1 MIGLKFSDLFFWRT
15 HDQKESLHLNEIG
28 SSSGKGGGG
37 QITQANM
44 NNFVVKAVGFAGGDN
59 NGDFES
65 PDVDLSEIKDAINGD
80 SYIKMAISKYSQL
93 IFKAGYSI
101 VSPNDAAA
109 EYLRGRLRMMSF
121 MTNVPVDILFQ
132 QTTDDLV
139 AYSNAFWVKS
149 RQPMTNIGGLT
160 AKGVLDTNPVCGYF
174 RVDPTTV
181 TIKRDKNGTIKQYQQ
196 EAGNNKKTFK
206 PTDVIHFYIDK
217 AGGAAFGTPRLVA
230 ALEDV
235 KLLRKIE
242 GNVLNLIY
250 RFSIPIYQMKIG
262 LPQTGFMA
270 TDREINEAKK
280 EVEKMSSDGVLV
292 TNERTEFNAIGAEG
306 EAIDATG
313 YLSYFEKRVFS
324 ALNMSEAMMGR
335 GGSKQDADSMEEQIH
350 DTVKYIQTRF
360 AIFVREMMF
369 SELLLEGGFNPVMN
383 EQDIC
388 QFQFNEINNET
399 RVKMETHA
407 LNQFQGNA
415 ITFEE
420 MRQRVGMRA
429 DNIDE
434 SRLYA
439 NMIQLP
445 NNLELIKA
453 KAGATGSGDSPGK
466 DAKVKDNS
474 NTVKNKMQP
483 ENQNG
488 KSFMRVKEMTES
500 ADSSITQKNVENYK
514 KKFAKVYKRY
524 STARND
530 VCELGAKSM
539 SILPLARDG
548 IMRELKNY
556 VDAQAQDGIIKA
568 IKDSKQSN
576 VSLKKLPMTLI
587 DSKIESITKGIFK
600 DIAKKLENSEGRQEK
615 EAVFDAIEYRLRFL
629 TEHIV
634 SKAYWYAY
642 AKTCAQLGLEHIYV
656 NFGKSDDR
664 KEHESI
670 VNTKNF
676 SLDDIPP
683 YHAYCTC
690 RIGMKKPTRAGG
702 ER

>member
-1 MIGLKFSDLFFWRT
+1 
-15 HDQKESLHLNEIG
+15 
-28 SSSGKGGGG
+28 
-37 QITQANM
+37 M

-65 PDVDLSEIKDAINGD
+65 PDIDLSEIKDAINGD

-93 IFKAGYSI
+93 IFKAGYNI
-101 VSPNDAAA
+101 VGSNDAAA

-121 MTNVPVDILFQ
+121 MTSIPIDVLFQ
-132 QTTDDLV
+132 QTTDDLI

-149 RQPMTNIGGLT
+149 RQPMTNIGGLA

-174 RVDPTTV
+174 RMDPTTV

-242 GNVLNLIY
+242 GNILNLIY

-262 LPQTGFMA
+262 LPQAGFMA
-270 TDREINEAKK
+270 TDREISEAKK

-292 TNERTEFNAIGAEG
+292 TNERTEFKAIGAEG

-313 YLSYFEKRVFS
+313 YLNYFEKRVFS

-335 GGSKQDADSMEEQIH
+335 GGSKQDADSMEEQVH
-350 DTVKYIQTRF
+350 DTVKYIQSRF
-360 AIFVREMMF
+360 SIFVREMVF
-369 SELLLEGGFNPVMN
+369 NELLLEGGYNPIMN
-383 EQDIC
+383 EPDIC

-429 DNIDE
+429 DNVDE

-439 NMIQLP
+439 NMIQQP
-445 NNLELIKA
+445 NDLALIQA
-453 KAGATGSGDSPGK
+453 KAIATGSGNSPGK
-466 DAKVKDNS
+466 DAKQKSNS
-474 NTVKNKMQP
+474 GTVKSTMQP
-483 ENQNG
+483 QNQNG
-488 KSFMRVKEMTES
+488 KGFAHVKENLRTS
-500 ADSSITQKNVENYK
+500 DLLSKTQKNVDDYK
-514 KKFAKVYKRY
+514 KNFSKVYKRY
-524 STARND
+524 RTARND
-530 VCELGAKSM
+530 LCELSGNCD
-539 SILPLARDG
+539 SILPIAKDG
-548 IMRELKNY
+548 IVRELKLY
-556 VDAQAQDGIIKA
+556 ADAQAQNGIMKA
-568 IKDSKQSN
+568 IKDSKKSEITLN
-576 VSLKKLPMTLI
+576 KLPMTLI
-587 DSKIESITKGIFK
+587 DSKIESITNGIFK
-600 DIAKKLENSEGRQEK
+600 DIAKKLKTIEGRQEK
-615 EAVFDAIEYRLRFL
+615 EAVFDAMEYRLRFL
-629 TEHIV
+629 SEHV
-634 SKAYWYAY
+634 VAKSYWYAY
-642 AKTCAQLGLEHIYV
+642 AKTCAQLGLERLYV
-656 NFGKSDDR
+656 NFGKSDDG
-664 KEHESI
+664 KNHERI
-670 VNTKNF
+670 IHTKYF
-676 SLDDIPP
+676 CLDDIPP

-690 RIGMKKPTRAGG
+690 KIGTDEETTGG